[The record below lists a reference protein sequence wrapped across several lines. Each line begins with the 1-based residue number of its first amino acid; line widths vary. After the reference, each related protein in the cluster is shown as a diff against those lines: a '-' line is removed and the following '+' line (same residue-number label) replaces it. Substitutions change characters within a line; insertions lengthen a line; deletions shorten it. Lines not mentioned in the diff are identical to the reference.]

1 MGQYQSATSDDNSW
15 YTLNESSCVSVDD
28 DVDEDDVDEDNVN
41 EDNVVKD
48 NVDEDNDDEQPRRVI
63 PVTPGS
69 GHFA

>member
-1 MGQYQSATSDDNSW
+1 MFHFLGDQQCSHFVRLKMWKQTF
-15 YTLNESSCVSVDD
+15 TLKQLLICVDADEEGKVVD
-28 DVDEDDVDEDNVN
+28 VA
-41 EDNVVKD
+41 KD